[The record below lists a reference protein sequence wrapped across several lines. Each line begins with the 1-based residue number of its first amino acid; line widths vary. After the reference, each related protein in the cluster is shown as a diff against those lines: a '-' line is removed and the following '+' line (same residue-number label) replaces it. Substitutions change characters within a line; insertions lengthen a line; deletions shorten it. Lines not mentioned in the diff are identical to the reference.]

1 MGLLRKLANKVA
13 TRVAGVGSP
22 SSPPVDGRLPA
33 HPPVAEPV
41 HAPPSPAAPGPAA
54 ARPAGAPGEPAA
66 GRVDKPWYLDGT
78 DADGWEEVD
87 ADVKKPG

>member
-41 HAPPSPAAPGPAA
+41 HAPPNPAAPSSV
-54 ARPAGAPGEPAA
+54 APGEPAA

-78 DADGWEEVD
+78 DADGWEEVN

>member
-1 MGLLRKLANKVA
+1 MGLLRKLASKVV

-33 HPPVAEPV
+33 HPLPPEPDHAQPN
-41 HAPPSPAAPGPAA
+41 HAPGGSPPAA
-54 ARPAGAPGEPAA
+54 ADRT
-66 GRVDKPWYLDGT
+66 GRPWYLDGS

-87 ADVKKPG
+87 ANVKKPE